1 MIFYLD
7 DSLEMRWKGDRVS
20 LEIADGGERRRVYL
34 RSAEQLRSL
43 ASACIQAANKIGA
56 MQIDNST
63 QFHREDTEFARRLE
77 QATRA
82 RSEEASE
89 AFQ

>member
-7 DSLEMRWKGDRVS
+7 DSIEMRWKGDRVS

-56 MQIDNST
+56 LQIDNST
-63 QFHREDTEFARRLE
+63 QFHREDARRE
-77 QATRA
+77 AQAR
-82 RSEEASE
+82 RSNMSEESAE
-89 AFQ
+89 AFL

>member
-7 DSLEMRWKGDRVS
+7 DSIEMRWKRDQVS
-20 LEIADGGERRRVYL
+20 LEIADGSERRRVYL

-56 MQIDNST
+56 IQIDNST
-63 QFHREDTEFARRLE
+63 QFHREQMTRESRRI
-77 QATRA
+77 A
-82 RSEEASE
+82 SEEAAE